1 MIKFLHSG
9 MVGAPGWSSAADS
22 SIGVLDAVL
31 VNGFNER
38 TATDLSVTDSVAT
51 ATLPSG
57 HGFEIDSVVLVAGA
71 TPSELNGEKR
81 VTGVTATTITFAS
94 TSPNG
99 AATGTITVRY
109 APLGWE
115 KAFTGT
121 NAAAYRS
128 TDPTS
133 TQMFFSVTGDA
144 ATLAYITA
152 VGYEN
157 MTDANT
163 GTGVFPASGN
173 RYWVKSSTASAQP
186 WLIVGDGKT
195 FYVLRQTGGSS
206 GNFASGGVAGFGDF
220 VSFSALDPHRCML
233 SAQST
238 SLVNLHTST
247 LNTSGLQS
255 LLEYGDADF
264 ALPAFAAARSRSG
277 VAGAVSLVKVL
288 ESYVATADWAISGG
302 TTNPGGTAF
311 ATYPAPANQ
320 GLILSRVIL
329 AEGGGPRG
337 YLRGF
342 YGTPQNAHAAFNQMD
357 RVQGQG
363 AFAGRKLMAIKCG
376 SPGGTVS
383 QGVVFVDI
391 TGPWE
396 S

>member
-9 MVGAPGWSSAADS
+9 MAGAPGLTNAAGALV
-22 SIGVLDAVL
+22 GVLDAVL

-38 TATDLSVTDSVAT
+38 TASALSVTSSVAT

-81 VTGVTATTITFAS
+81 VTGVTAEAITFAS

-99 AATGTITVRY
+99 AATGTITVRC

-115 KAFTGT
+115 KAFSGTG
-121 NAAAYRS
+121 AAAYRS

-133 TQMFFSVTGDA
+133 TQMFLSVSADTAA
-144 ATLAYITA
+144 ATVATVY
-152 VGYEN
+152 GYEA
-157 MTDANT
+157 MSSATV
-163 GTGVFPASGN
+163 GTGPFP
-173 RYWVKSSTASAQP
+173 STASGVSKSPGAAAR
-186 WLIVGDGKT
+186 WLFVGDSKT
-195 FYVLRQTGGSS
+195 FYLLHQHVAG
-206 GNFASGGVAGFGDF
+206 GNFASGSIWGFGDF
-220 VSFSALDPHRCML
+220 VSFSTVDPHRCFL
-233 SAQST
+233 AARISGT
-238 SLVNLHTST
+238 SSST
-247 LNTSGLQS
+247 LSTVAGTENQS
-255 LLEYGDADF
+255 LLDLVDSDTAGSNI
-264 ALPAFAAARSRSG
+264 AAPRSRSG
-277 VAGAVSLVKVL
+277 VAGAVSMVKTL
-288 ESYVATADWAISGG
+288 ESYMATNALVVSGG
-302 TTNPGGTAF
+302 TTNPGGAAF

-320 GLILSRVIL
+320 GLILSRVVL

-342 YGTPQNAHAAFNQMD
+342 YGTPQNCHASFNQMD

-363 AFAGRKLMAIKCG
+363 AFAGRKLMALKCG
-376 SPGGTVS
+376 SPAGTVS